1 MRFAPR
7 VLVCAGAAMLLASC
21 ASLQPLPPEEAVA
34 KRAQARYDALI
45 ARDFKKV
52 HGYFTPAYRERFA
65 YEDWIR
71 SRPPMVRFRA
81 ARVLKVECV
90 TEETCDVEV
99 ESAYDSPRGVRS
111 APKGTIDRVTPER
124 WIRVDGQWWIFQA
137 R

>member
-1 MRFAPR
+1 MRIASR
-7 VLVCAGAAMLLASC
+7 ILACASAALLAACAG
-21 ASLQPLPPEEAVA
+21 LQPSTPEEAVA
-34 KRAQARYDALI
+34 RRVQARYDALI
-45 ARDFKKV
+45 ARDFKSV
-52 HGYFTPAYRERFA
+52 YGFFTPAYRDRLA

-71 SRPPMVRFRA
+71 SRPPLAHFRS

-90 TEETCDVEV
+90 TPDACDVEV

-124 WIRVDGQWWIFQA
+124 WVRVGGKWWIFQQ